1 MGYKACL
8 FDLDGTLYPNQGFG
22 KRLALGNMRMYE
34 NLRIL
39 AKVRSRYVGRVFA
52 DGSEYKSCLFAAL
65 SREANLLHPDSP
77 PVNEVSM
84 ARWYH
89 HDYYPAVITVLERH
103 YLAPIILQDLIR
115 RIRRKTLLGVISD
128 TGVIEQRL
136 EAIGLS
142 YQDFSLRSSADQTGM
157 LQGSTKLLKR
167 AARDLGCSVKQL
179 LFISDNPDQDSPLAE
194 ELGME
199 YFPILTSS
207 QKSFEESY
215 RRLSG
220 LLS

>member
-8 FDLDGTLYPNQGFG
+8 FDLDGTLYRNQGFG

-34 NLRIL
+34 NLKVL
-39 AKVRSRYVGRVFA
+39 AKVRSRYTGRVFA

-89 HDYYPAVITVLERH
+89 HDYYPAVITVLERY
-103 YLAPIILQDLIR
+103 YLAPTVVQDLIR
-115 RIRRKTLLGVISD
+115 RIRRRTLLGIISD

-136 EAIGLS
+136 EAIGLA
-142 YQDFSLRSSADQTGM
+142 YQDFSLRSSADQSGM
-157 LQGSTKLLKR
+157 LQGSSKLLKS
-167 AARDLGCSVKQL
+167 AATQLGCPVTQL
-179 LFISDNPDQDSPLAE
+179 LFVSDAPEQDRPLAE
-194 ELGME
+194 ELGMG
-199 YFPILTSS
+199 YFPILSSS
-207 QKSFEESY
+207 QKSFEESF